1 MLVKFFARGVGKGS
15 GPVEYIT
22 RLDNPNTGTL
32 REPAPEVIRGN
43 PEITKRLIDGLDF
56 KYKYNSGVLSFSIE
70 DAPTEK
76 EQQELID
83 SFEEYAFA
91 GINHDSYNTL
101 WVRHTHTGGERV
113 ELHFVTPKVELD
125 TGKSLNIA
133 PPGWHGYFKPWQTY
147 WNIKQDWAR
156 PDDLSRKR
164 IYSRG
169 YQALIDASRQRAGLS
184 AAPDPKKQLTEY
196 ITKRIEAGLV
206 TNRDRII
213 TSFTELGLEIPRI
226 GKNYI
231 TVLNPEDNQRYRLKG
246 GIYEASWRLG
256 GQPEK
261 EDRSPEQTPRTNS
274 RSRTPT
280 TETTTRDT
288 KESDLI
294 RLQERIRELAQTRAS
309 YHISRYGGEP
319 PNLQKILGQT
329 MDVAIGHSRESLSGY
344 LRRELGADRIPINAD
359 YLQSNPT
366 RPSQSGNKTTTAD
379 LEPSQSP
386 NQRNQ
391 NSRNQ
396 QRDIHHPTPIQT
408 TNPRLDVP
416 GATLSQNG
424 VVKEVRSKDKGQ
436 TQGQG
441 DKGTRGHGDRENLE
455 DKPSESPNFSVS
467 QSPSLPV
474 SPNHNQ
480 DLSDKNKSS
489 IGVTDERT
497 REPTEV
503 VISTVSQGIQR
514 TNRNSIQQILT
525 GHEAVGEAEQAATAS
540 GERLERT
547 SNELERTSQ
556 QIEQAN
562 RQIELHLRQ
571 VHRGLERGRRALE
584 RKRKEELEKFKIEIN
599 LVEYAQSQGYQYI
612 TSESS
617 CNSAILRHPQGDK
630 IVVATDTDGHGVYFS
645 VRDDADNGTIIDFVQ
660 NRRNFSLGGVRK
672 ELRNWLFEPALQSF
686 ELTPVDKPQSV
697 SRDRLSVIKAVSN
710 FQVASEH
717 PYLEQRGIKQ
727 SILESDRFLGTV
739 AIDKRGNAIFPHH
752 DQDGL
757 TGYSVKNTNFTGF
770 SRGGTKTL
778 WQSNQKHGD
787 LKLVITESAIDAMSY
802 HQLFALENPNTR
814 YISTGGTISNYQLE
828 LIESAMTEMAKLGG
842 EIVIATDNDSMG
854 NKMAKTIAKV
864 APEVSKIY
872 RHVPQQ
878 SKDWNEVIERSRQR
892 ELIRQQQQERSRGMQ
907 L

>member
-319 PNLQKILGQT
+319 PQIQKILGQT

-396 QRDIHHPTPIQT
+396 QRDIYHPAPVQT
-408 TNPRLDVP
+408 TDPRLAVP
-416 GATLSQNG
+416 GTTLSKNG
-424 VVKEVRSKDKGQ
+424 VA
-436 TQGQG
+436 
-441 DKGTRGHGDRENLE
+441 
-455 DKPSESPNFSVS
+455 
-467 QSPSLPV
+467 
-474 SPNHNQ
+474 
-480 DLSDKNKSS
+480 
-489 IGVTDERT
+489 DERT

-503 VISTVSQGIQR
+503 VISTVSQRIQT
-514 TNRNSIQQILT
+514 TNRNTLQQVRT
-525 GHEAVGEAEQAATAS
+525 GYEAFGEAEQAATDVC
-540 GERLERT
+540 GKLERT
-547 SNELERTSQ
+547 SDELERTSQ
-556 QIEQAN
+556 QIERAN
-562 RQIELHLRQ
+562 RQIELLHQQ
-571 VHRGLERGRRALE
+571 VHRDIERGRTALK
-584 RKRKEELEKFKIEIN
+584 RKRKEELEKFKTEIN

-612 TSESS
+612 IQESS
-617 CNSAILRHPQGDK
+617 RNSAVLRHPQGDK

-660 NRRNFSLGGVRK
+660 NRQNVRLAGVRK
-672 ELRNWLFEPALQSF
+672 ELRGWLNEPRLQPSRF
-686 ELTPVDKPQSV
+686 TPVDKPQPV
-697 SRDRLSVIKAVSN
+697 TGDLLSVIKAASG
-710 FQVASEH
+710 FRVAEEH
-717 PYLEQRGIKQ
+717 PYLEKRGIERAT
-727 SILESDRFLGTV
+727 ITSDRFMGTV
-739 AIDKRGNAIFPHH
+739 AIDDLGNAIFPHY
-752 DQDGL
+752 DRDGL
-757 TGYSVKNTNFTGF
+757 TGYSMKNNNFTGF
-770 SRGGTKTL
+770 SSGGTKTL
-778 WQSNQKHGD
+778 WQSNQSKRD
-787 LKLVITESAIDAMSY
+787 RSLVITESAIDALSY
-802 HQLFALENPNTR
+802 HQLFSKENTHTR
-814 YISTGGTISNYQLE
+814 YIATSGTISNYQLK
-828 LIESAMTEMAKLGG
+828 LIETAMAEMANLGG
-842 EIVIATDNDSMG
+842 EIVIATDNDEMG
-854 NKMAKTIAKV
+854 NKMAKTLANV
-864 APEVSKIY
+864 APKSSKIY
-872 RHVPQQ
+872 RHTPQQ
-878 SKDWNEVIERSRQR
+878 GKDWNEVIERERQR
-892 ELIRQQQQERSRGMQ
+892 KVTRQKQQKRSRG
-907 L
+907 LEL